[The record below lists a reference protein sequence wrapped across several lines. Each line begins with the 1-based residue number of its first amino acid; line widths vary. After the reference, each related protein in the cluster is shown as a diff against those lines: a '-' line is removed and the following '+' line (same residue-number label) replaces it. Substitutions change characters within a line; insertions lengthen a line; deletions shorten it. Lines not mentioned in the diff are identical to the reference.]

1 MRYRRFLHRNRE
13 VMADELPSM
22 TPRLVSVIV
31 PVFNR
36 SGMLGDAVESVLDQ
50 SYRPIEIIIVDDGST
65 DDTYE
70 QAQRLA
76 AIHPDVVRVIRQPN
90 AGPGAARN
98 AGFARSTGEFV
109 QYLDSDDLLEP
120 RKFERQVEALR
131 ANPTAGLAYGIT
143 RRLDTGSSAATV
155 WARTAEPIDEIF
167 PSFLMGRGWDTNAPL
182 WRRSACDLIGP
193 WLELRSHE
201 DWEHDLRAGMLG
213 VRAVHVPEPGAI
225 VRDHGGERAS
235 GMGSDFTAVVVR
247 DMAKA
252 HLAAWTRM
260 RNLGLLDWTYLEAF
274 SRKMFWLA
282 RLCGGHRL
290 SVEADALLAAAHQAR
305 SGRSR
310 LSLRMYRFATR
321 VFGWPRAVRWSE
333 WMRAQM
339 VRERATGRT

>member
-1 MRYRRFLHRNRE
+1 MKVNQDLVSIVVPVRNRGA
-13 VMADELPSM
+13 MLDEA
-22 TPRLVSVIV
+22 I
-31 PVFNR
+31 
-36 SGMLGDAVESVLDQ
+36 GSVLAQ

-70 QAQRLA
+70 QAQRLV

-155 WARTAEPIDEIF
+155 WARTAEPIDDIF

-252 HLAAWTRM
+252 HVAVWRRM
-260 RNLGLLDWTYLEAF
+260 KQLGLRNRSYLEDFSQKMFWIARLCAEHGLLD
-274 SRKMFWLA
+274 
-282 RLCGGHRL
+282 
-290 SVEADALLAAAHQAR
+290 EADLALAAAKEMVPGIGHIGRRGAFWMLVRTLGWRPALAVTRIAR
-305 SGRSR
+305 AIWPSKSSR
-310 LSLRMYRFATR
+310 
-321 VFGWPRAVRWSE
+321 
-333 WMRAQM
+333 
-339 VRERATGRT
+339 